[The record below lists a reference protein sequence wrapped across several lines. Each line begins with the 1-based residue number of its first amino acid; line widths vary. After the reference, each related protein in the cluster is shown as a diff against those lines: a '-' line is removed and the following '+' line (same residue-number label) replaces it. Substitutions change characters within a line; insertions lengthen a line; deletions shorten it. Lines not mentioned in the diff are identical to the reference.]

1 MACESPLS
9 AGNVEASKPEPEV
22 RYVLSGQPTGWAAM
36 GKEVREFDEEKIRN
50 SKEDIDTLL
59 VFVSTSSSRWR

>member
-1 MACESPLS
+1 MPSES
-9 AGNVEASKPEPEV
+9 GHVEAPKPEV

-36 GKEVREFDEEKIRN
+36 GKEVREFDEEKVRN

-59 VFVSTSSSRWR
+59 VFVSLPRWHQDFN